1 MDRESRKK
9 LEIIARK
16 ADIIEAAA
24 KLFSE
29 KDFHEVSMDKIAEEV
44 GLSKGTLYLYF
55 KNKESL
61 FFSIIKE
68 RTNILFQRLE
78 TVISSGEPFQER
90 LEKLVASYLGFFQE
104 NESFFKIVHSEKS
117 RVILQNRSRLR
128 KHVLQSFKDYI
139 LILKH
144 FIEEGQKEGVLRQYP
159 SLAFTKALRGLMD
172 AFTFHWIFIGSNG
185 SLTRETAHIVD
196 LFLHGAGKISDR
208 NGGIFNE

>member
-1 MDRESRKK
+1 
-9 LEIIARK
+9 
-16 ADIIEAAA
+16 
-24 KLFSE
+24 
-29 KDFHEVSMDKIAEEV
+29 MDKIAEEV

-78 TVISSGEPFQER
+78 TVISSGEPFQDR
-90 LEKLVASYLGFFQE
+90 LEKLVASYLDFFQE

-117 RVILQNRSRLR
+117 RVILQDRSRFR
-128 KHVLQSFKDYI
+128 KHVLQSFKDYT
-139 LILKH
+139 LILKN
-144 FIEEGQKEGVLRQYP
+144 FIEEGQKEGVLREYP
-159 SLAFTKALRGLMD
+159 SLAFTKALKGLMD
-172 AFTFHWIFIGSNG
+172 AFTFQWIFIGSNG